1 MGAHSI
7 NGSLENCTP
16 ISTVPCQ
23 MSTDAGSTAAQP
35 DADAQRSIAPTN
47 RATPKVA
54 ILLCTCNGERY
65 LEEQFDSI
73 FRQTYSKLEIHAA
86 DDCSQDAT
94 IGILNKLK
102 QHDSRLSTIIQNQ
115 ARKGF
120 AANFLSLVCNPA
132 IEADFYAYS
141 DQDDI
146 WEADK
151 IKRALAWLETIP
163 AETPA
168 LYCSRTQLVSPENQ
182 TIGFSPLFKKTPAF
196 ANALVQNIGGGNT
209 MVFNHAARK
218 LLMLAGQDV
227 AVVAHDWWTYLVVSG
242 CGGRVFYDSYPSVR
256 YRQHGHNLIGMNIG
270 MQARFR
276 RIRMLFEGR
285 LKIWTDTNIK
295 ALEKL
300 HNQLT
305 DENRAV
311 LNRFIDARNCSLA
324 PRLLRFQQSG
334 IYRQTLPGNLGLIA
348 AAVFNRI

>member
-1 MGAHSI
+1 LMWVFKMRVYPPSSGI
-7 NGSLENCTP
+7 
-16 ISTVPCQ
+16 
-23 MSTDAGSTAAQP
+23 
-35 DADAQRSIAPTN
+35 
-47 RATPKVA
+47 
-54 ILLCTCNGERY
+54 
-65 LEEQFDSI
+65 EEQEVRARI
-73 FRQTYSKLEIHAA
+73 
-86 DDCSQDAT
+86 
-94 IGILNKLK
+94 K
-102 QHDSRLSTIIQNQ
+102 QHDSRLSTITQNQ

-151 IKRALAWLETIP
+151 IERALAWLNTVP

-168 LYCSRTQLVSPENQ
+168 LYCSRTQLVSPENS
-182 TIGFSPLFKKTPAF
+182 TIGFSPLFKKMPAF

-300 HNQLT
+300 RNQLT

-311 LNRFIDARNCSLA
+311 LNRFTDARNCSLA